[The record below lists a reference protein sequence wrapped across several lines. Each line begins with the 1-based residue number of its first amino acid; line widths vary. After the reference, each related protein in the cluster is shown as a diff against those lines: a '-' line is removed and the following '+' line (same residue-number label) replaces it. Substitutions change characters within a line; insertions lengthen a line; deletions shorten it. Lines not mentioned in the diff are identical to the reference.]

1 MLAYGLQTFIY
12 CKTAKIASFEDLV
25 FINIKIS
32 PKTLATIIFFI
43 QDVFYKD
50 VFVCKISF

>member
-32 PKTLATIIFFI
+32 PKTLATIIFFM
-43 QDVFYKD
+43 FYKD